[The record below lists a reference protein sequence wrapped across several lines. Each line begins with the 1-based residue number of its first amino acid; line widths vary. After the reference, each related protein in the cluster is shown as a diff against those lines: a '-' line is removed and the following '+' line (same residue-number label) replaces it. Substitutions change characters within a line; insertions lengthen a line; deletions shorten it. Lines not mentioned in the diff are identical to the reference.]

1 MKILMINGPNLNKL
15 GTRETDVYGN
25 QSFESYLD
33 GLRQEFEDVELE
45 YFQSNHEGEIIDR
58 LHDTDHMDGIVMN
71 PAGFSHTSVAIMD
84 AMAAIDTPVIE
95 VHISNVYAREEFR
108 QKMVTAR
115 NSKGVISGLG
125 LDGYRLAIYNFLKG
139 N

>member
-1 MKILMINGPNLNKL
+1 MKILIINGPNLNKL
-15 GTRETDVYGN
+15 GTRETDIYGN
-25 QSFESYLD
+25 QSFEHYLED
-33 GLRQEFEDVELE
+33 LKKEFEGVELM
-45 YFQSNHEGEIIDR
+45 YFQSNHEGEIIDQ
-58 LHDTDHMDGIVMN
+58 LHDTESIDGVVMN

-125 LDGYRLAIYNFLKG
+125 LDGYRLAIHNFLKG

>member
-1 MKILMINGPNLNKL
+1 MKILIINGPNLNRL
-15 GTRETDVYGN
+15 GTRETDIYGN
-25 QSFESYLD
+25 QNFEDYLED
-33 GLRQEFEDVELE
+33 LKKEFEGVELI
-45 YFQSNHEGEIIDR
+45 YFQSNHEGEIIDQ
-58 LHDTDHMDGIVMN
+58 LHDTEDMDGVVMN

-84 AMAAIDTPVIE
+84 AMAAVDTPVIE

-125 LDGYRLAIYNFLKG
+125 LDGYRLAIHNFLKG

>member
-15 GTRETDVYGN
+15 GTRETDIYGN
-25 QSFESYLD
+25 QSFEHYLED
-33 GLRQEFEDVELE
+33 LKKEFEGVELM

-58 LHDTDHMDGIVMN
+58 LHDTEDMDGIVMN
-71 PAGFSHTSVAIMD
+71 PAGFSHTSIAIMD

-108 QKMVTAR
+108 QNMVTAR

-125 LDGYRLAIYNFLKG
+125 LDGYRLAIYNFLNG

>member
-1 MKILMINGPNLNKL
+1 MKILIINGPNLNKL
-15 GTRETDVYGN
+15 GTRETDIYGN
-25 QSFESYLD
+25 QNFEHYLED
-33 GLRQEFEDVELE
+33 LKKEFEGVELM
-45 YFQSNHEGEIIDR
+45 YFQSNHEGEIIDQ
-58 LHDTDHMDGIVMN
+58 LHDTESMDGVVMN

-125 LDGYRLAIYNFLKG
+125 LDGYRLAIHNFLKG

>member
-1 MKILMINGPNLNKL
+1 MKILIINGPNLNKL
-15 GTRETDVYGN
+15 GTRETDIYGN
-25 QSFESYLD
+25 QSFEHYLED
-33 GLRQEFEDVELE
+33 LKKEFEGVELM
-45 YFQSNHEGEIIDR
+45 YFQSNHEGEIIDQ
-58 LHDTDHMDGIVMN
+58 LHDTESMDGVVMN

-125 LDGYRLAIYNFLKG
+125 LDGYRLAIYNFVKG